1 MAKSQTPD
9 YTGVYKAVVID
20 HKLGKTKNGFP
31 QVVQKYSLLEYFDQK
46 DGEWLDVEDNR
57 WSMVGY
63 FCLVGQKDG
72 ERVKTLNHT
81 QICNVFDWNGCG
93 LSFVRDDENFVGQV
107 VQIRVDED
115 NYEHAKSPFCVGWLD
130 KEDADPNP
138 GLRGVSDDEFGDMMD
153 EFDDLFAEK
162 APKKKAAKAGRKTT
176 KKVTKKTAKKEAT
189 EPPFDP
195 DEEVEE
201 PAEEPAEEPEDK
213 KAKLAAKSKRLKAQK
228 DAEAAAKKKKTPAPP
243 AEKKAT
249 AAYGKKEAWGEIYDR
264 RTEDAEDEQVLAS
277 WKAAI
282 EEVSGGEGEAALD
295 EDGWHQVVET
305 VLDEIGE
312 DES

>member
-1 MAKSQTPD
+1 MANTPD
-9 YTGVYKAVVID
+9 FTGVYKAVVTD

-31 QVVQKYSLLEYFDQK
+31 QVIQKYSLIEYYDQK

-63 FCLVGQKDG
+63 FCLVGMKDG

-81 QICNVFDWNGCG
+81 QICEVFDWDGCG
-93 LSFVRDDENFVGQV
+93 LSFVRDDQNFVGQV
-107 VQIRVDED
+107 VQVRVDED
-115 NYEHAKSPFCVGWLD
+115 NYEHAKSPFCVGWLS

-153 EFDDLFAEK
+153 EFDDLFSEK
-162 APKKKAAKAGRKTT
+162 APKKKAAKAAPKKKTT
-176 KKVTKKTAKKEAT
+176 KKVTKKKADD
-189 EPPFDP
+189 PPFDP
-195 DEEVEE
+195 DEPEDTPEE
-201 PAEEPAEEPEDK
+201 PAEEEPQDK
-213 KAKLAAKSKRLKAQK
+213 KAKLAAKSARLKKAK
-228 DAEAAAKKKKTPAPP
+228 EEEAKAKKKAPAPP
-243 AEKKAT
+243 AEKKAGG
-249 AAYGKKEAWGEIYDR
+249 YGKKEAWGEIYDR

-282 EEVSGGEGEAALD
+282 EEVSDGEGESALD
-295 EDGWHQVVET
+295 EDGWHTVVET
-305 VLDEIGE
+305 VLAEIGE